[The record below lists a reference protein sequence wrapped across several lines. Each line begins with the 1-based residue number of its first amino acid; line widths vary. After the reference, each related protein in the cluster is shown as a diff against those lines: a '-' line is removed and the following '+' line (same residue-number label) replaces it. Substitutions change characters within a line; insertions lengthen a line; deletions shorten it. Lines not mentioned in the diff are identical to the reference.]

1 MFILDHTQE
10 IWSHFD
16 FLNIEGFLY
25 SKRKQSGVVLIK
37 PITLLDPKQRQNIV
51 NIWYLLYCHTVLTYF
66 TSMWLDFRI
75 CECKWEESYVLLGK
89 KMYFWSMS
97 PETAVT
103 KTLRIH
109 QSIYNMKM
117 RIFVERSKT
126 IVRRWNNTAEE
137 TWFQRKAAATV
148 SQI

>member
-10 IWSHFD
+10 IWPHFD

-75 CECKWEESYVLLGK
+75 CECKWKESYVLLGK
-89 KMYFWSMS
+89 RNVFLKHVSWNCCDKIIKDS
-97 PETAVT
+97 PKHLQYENEDICWEKQNTSEAV
-103 KTLRIH
+103 
-109 QSIYNMKM
+109 
-117 RIFVERSKT
+117 E
-126 IVRRWNNTAEE
+126 
-137 TWFQRKAAATV
+137 
-148 SQI
+148 